1 MRRLRRFLRLES
13 AGRELADEM
22 REHLREKI
30 EDLVDSGMA
39 RADAEA
45 EARRRFGNM
54 PSLGERSRD
63 EWGFAFAERLAQDM
77 RYALRSVRMNP
88 LFAAVVVLP
97 LALGIGANT
106 VIFTVVHAA
115 LIRPLPY
122 YQPDRLVHLWEAN
135 PKREPGPYGAS
146 YQDLQDWRGAG
157 RYFEGFA
164 AYVDGSTTL
173 SQMQQPERVTAGWV
187 TTDFFP
193 LLGVKPAM
201 GRSFVAGED
210 QPGAPGV
217 MLLSH
222 AIWQRAFHGDPSIV
236 GRSVAVGSNQVAV
249 VGVLPA
255 GFHFASV
262 GDADLWF
269 PLVAGK
275 NQRANRFQHWMGV
288 IARLLPG
295 ASLEQATAEMRQI
308 AERIARD
315 DPAYHT
321 GSSILIKPLR
331 DVFVGNVRPAL
342 LALLGAIGMVLLLAC
357 ANVANL
363 LLARAAVRRKELAL
377 RGSLG
382 ASRGRLVQQLL
393 TENLLLAL
401 AGGALGVAFAHWG
414 LRVMVAALPADMRS
428 HMPFLEGIGI
438 HWGMLAFTAAVSLA
452 MGMLFGMAPALR
464 LSKTDLHATL
474 ESGHRSTGGREH
486 LRLRHALLVAEVAI
500 SLVLL
505 TGAGL
510 MMRSTAKLLAV
521 NPGFNPQGLLTL
533 NVSLP
538 FKTYNTQAKVGA
550 FHDRLMERIEA
561 LPGVV
566 GTGTVSVLP
575 LTGGLATGGFQVVGR
590 TDPSEKFGF
599 SIRDISSGYLHAIG
613 VPLIAGRNFDNR
625 DAADGPRVVMI
636 NRKLARAAFPH
647 EDPVGKRVVFPWI
660 KGQVEIVGVA
670 GDENTG
676 SLDAEVQ
683 PVVYFPYSQGLG
695 GGWSTVVRT
704 AGPATGLIA
713 AVRNEVRVLD
723 PEVVVFRVRT
733 MEQVITDAPYTVVR
747 RYPAML
753 MGAFAA
759 IALLMAVIGTYG
771 LVAYG
776 VSQRL
781 HEIGVRVALGARPAD
796 ILRLVMG
803 RSLAL
808 ALAGIAVGVGS
819 AAVLTRGLQKLLFG
833 VKPLDPATFAV
844 VAAVLV
850 GAVLAASFIPARR
863 ATQVPPGVATC
874 GE

>member
-13 AGRELADEM
+13 AGRELAEEM
-22 REHLREKI
+22 REHLRENI

-45 EARRRFGNM
+45 EARRRFGNV

-77 RYALRSVRMNP
+77 RYALRSVRKNP

-106 VIFTVVHAA
+106 AIFTVVHAA
-115 LIRPLPY
+115 LIRPLPF

-135 PKREPGPYGAS
+135 PKQEPEPYGAS
-146 YQDLQDWRGAG
+146 YPDLQDWRGAS

-164 AYVDGSTTL
+164 AYVDGFTTL
-173 SQMQQPERVTAGWV
+173 SEKQQTERVTAGLV

-201 GRSFVAGED
+201 GRSFVVGED
-210 QPGAPGV
+210 QPGAPDV

-222 AIWQRAFHGDPSIV
+222 AIWQRTFHDDPSIV
-236 GRSVAVGSNQVAV
+236 GRSVTVGSSQVAV

-255 GFHFASV
+255 GFHFASM

-269 PLVAGK
+269 PLAPSK
-275 NQRANRFQHWMGV
+275 NQQANRFQHWMRV
-288 IARLLPG
+288 IARLRQG
-295 ASLEQATAEMRQI
+295 ASLEQARAEMRQI
-308 AERIARD
+308 GERIAKD
-315 DPAYHT
+315 DPAHHAGT
-321 GSSILIKPLR
+321 SILIKPLR
-331 DVFVGNVRPAL
+331 DVFVGDVRPAL
-342 LALLGAIGMVLLLAC
+342 LALLAAIGMVLLLAC

-401 AGGALGVAFAHWG
+401 AGGALGLAFAHWG
-414 LRVMVAALPADMRS
+414 LRALVVALPADMRS

-452 MGMLFGMAPALR
+452 MGLLFGMTPALR
-464 LSKTDLHATL
+464 LSKTNLHAAL

-505 TGAGL
+505 AGAGL

-521 NPGFNPQGLLTL
+521 DPGFNPQGLLTL

-538 FKTYNTQAKVGA
+538 FNTKAKAGA
-550 FHDRLMERIEA
+550 FHDRLMERIQA
-561 LPGVV
+561 LPGVI
-566 GTGTVSVLP
+566 GTGTVSMLP
-575 LTGGLATGGFQVVGR
+575 LTGGLATGEMQVVGR

-599 SIRDISSGYLHAIG
+599 SFRNISSGYLHAIG

-625 DAADGPRVVMI
+625 DVANGPRVVMI

-647 EDPVGKRVVFPWI
+647 EEPVGKRVVFPWI
-660 KGQVEIVGVA
+660 QGQVEIAGVA

-676 SLDAEVQ
+676 SLDTEVQ
-683 PVVYFPYSQGLG
+683 PVVYFPYSQTLD

-704 AGPATGLIA
+704 AVPATAMIA
-713 AVRNEVRVLD
+713 AIRNEVLTLD
-723 PEVVVFRVRT
+723 PEAMVFRMRS
-733 MEQVITDAPYTVVR
+733 MEQVITDAPYTVMR

-776 VSQRL
+776 VSQRR

-796 ILRLVMG
+796 ILLLVMG

-808 ALAGIAVGVGS
+808 ALTGIAVGVGS

-863 ATQVPPGVATC
+863 ATQVPPGVAMG

>member
-1 MRRLRRFLRLES
+1 MRRLRRFLRLKS

-45 EARRRFGNM
+45 EARHRFGNM
-54 PSLGERSRD
+54 PSLGERSRA
-63 EWGFAFAERLAQDM
+63 EWGFVFAERLAHDM
-77 RYALRSVRMNP
+77 RYALRSVRKNP

-135 PKREPGPYGAS
+135 PKQEPEPYGAS
-146 YQDLQDWRGAG
+146 YPDLQDWRGAS

-164 AYVDGSTTL
+164 AYVDGFTTL
-173 SQMQQPERVTAGWV
+173 SENQQTERVTAGLV

-210 QPGAPGV
+210 QPGAPDV

-222 AIWQRAFHGDPSIV
+222 AIWQRTFHGDPSIV
-236 GRSVAVGSNQVAV
+236 GRSVTVGSSQVAV

-269 PLVAGK
+269 PLVPGK
-275 NQRANRFQHWMGV
+275 NQRANRFQHWMRV
-288 IARLLPG
+288 IARLRPG
-295 ASLEQATAEMRQI
+295 ASLEQAKAEMRQI

-321 GSSILIKPLR
+321 GSSILINPLR
-331 DVFVGNVRPAL
+331 DVFVGDVRPAL

-401 AGGALGVAFAHWG
+401 TGGALGVAFAHWG
-414 LRVMVAALPADMRS
+414 LRVLVAALPADMRS

-464 LSKTDLHATL
+464 LSKTNLHAVL

-486 LRLRHALLVAEVAI
+486 LRHGLLVAEVAI

-505 TGAGL
+505 VGAGL

-538 FKTYNTQAKVGA
+538 FKTYNTKAKVGA
-550 FHDRLMERIEA
+550 FHDRLMEHIEA

-566 GTGTVSVLP
+566 GTGTVSMLP
-575 LTGGLATGGFQVVGR
+575 LTGGLATGGLQVVGR
-590 TDPSEKFGF
+590 PDPSEKFGF
-599 SIRDISSGYLHAIG
+599 SFRNISSGYLHAIG

-625 DAADGPRVVMI
+625 DVADGPRVVMI
-636 NRKLARAAFPH
+636 NRKLARTAFPH
-647 EDPVGKRVVFPWI
+647 DEPVGQRVVFPWI
-660 KGQVEIVGVA
+660 NGQVEIVGVA

-676 SLDAEVQ
+676 SLDSEVQ
-683 PVVYFPYSQGLG
+683 PVVYFPYSQTLD

-704 AGPATGLIA
+704 AGLATGVIA
-713 AVRNEVRVLD
+713 AVRNEVRALD
-723 PEVVVFRVRT
+723 PEVVVSRVRT
-733 MEQVITDAPYTVVR
+733 MEQVIADAPYTVMR

-759 IALLMAVIGTYG
+759 IAMLMAVIGTYG

-781 HEIGVRVALGARPAD
+781 HEIGVRVAMGARPAD

-863 ATQVPPGVATC
+863 ATQVLPGVAMS

>member
-22 REHLREKI
+22 REHLRENI

-45 EARRRFGNM
+45 EARRRFGNV

-77 RYALRSVRMNP
+77 RYALRSVRKNP

-106 VIFTVVHAA
+106 AIFTVVHAA
-115 LIRPLPY
+115 LIRPLPF

-135 PKREPGPYGAS
+135 PKQEPEPYGAS
-146 YQDLQDWRGAG
+146 YPDLQDWRGAS

-164 AYVDGSTTL
+164 AYVDGFTTL
-173 SQMQQPERVTAGWV
+173 SEKQQTERVTAGLV

-201 GRSFVAGED
+201 GRSFVVGED
-210 QPGAPGV
+210 QPGAPDV

-222 AIWQRAFHGDPSIV
+222 AIWQRTFHDDPSIV
-236 GRSVAVGSNQVAV
+236 GRSVTVGSSQVAV

-255 GFHFASV
+255 GFHFASM

-269 PLVAGK
+269 PLAPSK
-275 NQRANRFQHWMGV
+275 NQQANRFQHWMRV
-288 IARLLPG
+288 IARLRQG
-295 ASLEQATAEMRQI
+295 ASLEQARAEMRQI
-308 AERIARD
+308 GERIAKD
-315 DPAYHT
+315 DPAHHAGT
-321 GSSILIKPLR
+321 SILIKPLR
-331 DVFVGNVRPAL
+331 DVFVGDVRPAL
-342 LALLGAIGMVLLLAC
+342 LALLAAIGMVLLLAC

-401 AGGALGVAFAHWG
+401 AGGALGLAFAQWG
-414 LRVMVAALPADMRS
+414 LRALVAALPTDMRS

-452 MGMLFGMAPALR
+452 MGLLFGMTPALR
-464 LSKTDLHATL
+464 LSKTNLHAAL

-505 TGAGL
+505 AGAGL

-521 NPGFNPQGLLTL
+521 DPGFNPQGLLTL

-538 FKTYNTQAKVGA
+538 FNTKAKAGA
-550 FHDRLMERIEA
+550 FHDRLMERIQA
-561 LPGVV
+561 LPGVI
-566 GTGTVSVLP
+566 GTGTVSMLP
-575 LTGGLATGGFQVVGR
+575 LTGGLATGEMQVVGR

-599 SIRDISSGYLHAIG
+599 SFRNISSGYLHAIG

-625 DAADGPRVVMI
+625 DVANGPRVVMI

-647 EDPVGKRVVFPWI
+647 EEPVGKRVVFPWI
-660 KGQVEIVGVA
+660 QGQVEIAGVA

-676 SLDAEVQ
+676 SLDTEVQ
-683 PVVYFPYSQGLG
+683 PVVYFPYSQTLD

-704 AGPATGLIA
+704 AVPATAMIA
-713 AVRNEVRVLD
+713 AIRNEVLTLD
-723 PEVVVFRVRT
+723 PEAMVFRMRS
-733 MEQVITDAPYTVVR
+733 MEQVITDAPYTVMR

-776 VSQRL
+776 VSQRR

-796 ILRLVMG
+796 ILLLVMG

-808 ALAGIAVGVGS
+808 ALTGIAVGVGS

-863 ATQVPPGVATC
+863 AAQVPPGVAMG